1 MPINFNVLYMLYTY
15 IEKQKYKK
23 TIFNV
28 LRDNLGFHPS
38 LWNRNRKEQLYESI
52 VQEFLPNGN
61 IPSKREGRDSWD
73 LGSKMWQVSQSLW
86 KRQEF

>member
-28 LRDNLGFHPS
+28 LRDNWDFIHLSETGTEKNSFMKV
-38 LWNRNRKEQLYESI
+38 LCKNFFQMEI
-52 VQEFLPNGN
+52 FLPKGRAE
-61 IPSKREGRDSWD
+61 IPEI
-73 LGSKMWQVSQSLW
+73 
-86 KRQEF
+86 